1 MKKEEIKSL
10 HIFMFPFSW
19 KIMNRSK
26 FDLNKE
32 SDLKLFMKD
41 LSDKWQYEMHNGD
54 NEDGYN
60 ELMYFFDH
68 GKDAMFCRYEPSHK
82 KYAEQMVFNYKYKE
96 KNGKYN
102 ICVRKKDEIFKYA
115 LSIDK
120 IRLKVYKTGIG
131 IISFYLINKKY
142 SNKEDI
148 LKINDYGRRIYPPFL
163 PIDRAKEILLADRIE
178 IQFEKYNI
186 KEEFESVIKN
196 KYKVPSIIL
205 KLLGEKFKAQKNL
218 YKGRKVHITPIID
231 DRMFV
236 ICWYGSDELIEKFKM
251 HQRGKYKYEGDL
263 YWYNFIAINNNA
275 PKYQSSKY
283 IRPFIK
289 EHTYDR
295 WIKKGSLYGITE
307 NSLVLI
313 SNELDKLEEIF
324 LNPWK
329 LIEDLKTIYYDIV
342 CLALAQRAS
351 VLKFSNE
358 VATISMMKK
367 DDLIK
372 KISRLYSDYLQFI
385 NRMYFREVTPKEQ
398 GNEIYSKIEWAMKIE
413 KDIMNLKKEIDEMH
427 EYARLMADQRT
438 NKVLYILTII
448 GGAFVI
454 PSFFTGY
461 FGMNIY
467 EENLLFW
474 YKNSD
479 VQRWMY
485 YYFLFPAIST
495 LVLIYGILKNKN
507 LINLIFFLIISIFL
521 LKILLI

>member
-1 MKKEEIKSL
+1 MKKEGLKSL

-19 KIMNRSK
+19 KILNKNK
-26 FDLNKE
+26 FKLNKE
-32 SDLKLFMKD
+32 SDLKLFMKN
-41 LSDKWQYEMHNGD
+41 LSGKWEYEIHNGD
-54 NEDGYN
+54 NEKGYN

-68 GKDAMFCRYEPSHK
+68 GKEAMFCRYGQWHK
-82 KYAEQMVFNYKYKE
+82 KYAEQMVFNYRYRE
-96 KNGKYN
+96 KDGKYN
-102 ICVRKKDEIFKYA
+102 ICIRKHNEICKYA
-115 LSIDK
+115 LFIDE
-120 IRLKVYKTGIG
+120 IRLKLYKTGIG
-131 IISFYLINKKY
+131 IISFYLMNKEY
-142 SNKEDI
+142 GDKEDI
-148 LKINDYGRRIYPPFL
+148 LRINDYGRRIYPPFL
-163 PIDRAKEILLADRIE
+163 PIDKAKETFLADRIE
-178 IQFEKYNI
+178 IQFKKYNI

-196 KYKVPSIIL
+196 KYKIPSIIM
-205 KLLGEKFKAQKNL
+205 KLLGEKFMNPNRT
-218 YKGRKVHITPIID
+218 YKGRKIHITPIID

-236 ICWYGSDELIEKFKM
+236 ICWYGNDELIEKFKIN
-251 HQRGKYKYEGDL
+251 QRGKYKYEKDL
-263 YWYNFIAINNNA
+263 YWYNFMAINNNS
-275 PKYQSSKY
+275 PKYQSVKY

-295 WIKKGSLYGITE
+295 WIKKGSLYAITE

-313 SNELDKLEEIF
+313 SNEIDKLEEIF

-329 LIEDLKTIYYDIV
+329 LVEDLKTIYYDIV

-367 DDLIK
+367 ENLIK
-372 KISRLYSDYLQFI
+372 KISKLYGEYLQFI

-413 KDIMNLKKEIDEMH
+413 KDIMNLKKEIDEIH
-427 EYARLMADQRT
+427 EYARLMADERT
-438 NKVLYILTII
+438 NKVLYVLTII

-467 EENLLFW
+467 EEKLLLW
-474 YKNSD
+474 YKDSD

-485 YYFLFPAIST
+485 CYFLFPAIST
-495 LVLIYGILKNKN
+495 LVIIYGILKNKN
-507 LINLIFFLIISIFL
+507 ILNLIFLLIIIIFL
-521 LKILLI
+521 LKVLLL